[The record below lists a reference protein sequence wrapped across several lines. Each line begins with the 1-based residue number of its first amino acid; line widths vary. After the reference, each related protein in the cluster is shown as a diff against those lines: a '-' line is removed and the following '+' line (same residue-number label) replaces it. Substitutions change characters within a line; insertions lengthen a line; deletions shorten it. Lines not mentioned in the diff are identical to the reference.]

1 MKIVDRLILTLY
13 SLVIALIS
21 LVLIIIPFNMFHIF
35 NVNEG
40 ISLIESMKGNYFYSL
55 IGLIFFIVSIRFL
68 LSGIIGTKDTLK
80 ESFLVMKNEYGEVI
94 IYSNTIVGLVQNIVD
109 GFSGIKNINTSVN
122 LFDGQI
128 EVLMEADVLPE
139 INIPEKTKELQQ
151 KVKEYLEDTTG
162 AKVGEIKVEI
172 NNVSTPSRIIK

>member
-1 MKIVDRLILTLY
+1 MKIVDRLVLTLY
-13 SLVIALIS
+13 SLVIAVIS
-21 LVLIIIPFNMFHIF
+21 LVLIIIPFNILGLI
-35 NVNEG
+35 NIKVV
-40 ISLIESMKGNYFYSL
+40 ISLVQSMNGNYLYSL

-68 LSGIIGTKDTLK
+68 LSGIIGTKDAKK

-94 IYSNTIVGLVQNIVD
+94 IYSNTIVGLVENIVD

-128 EVLMEADVLPE
+128 EVLMKGEVLPE
-139 INIPEKTKELQQ
+139 INIPEKTKELQM

-172 NNVSTPSRIIK
+172 NNVSAPTRMVK